1 MSKILIIGAGA
12 MGTAFSLTC
21 VDNNHSVVLIGSPL
35 EDKLID
41 KLNKGR
47 RFYQTLDCYLPKK
60 LKLFKANKL
69 YETFKSKPNVVVIA
83 VNSMGIEWIGKILSK
98 FHNPKVPIILLT
110 KGLTIFNKRIEPLSY
125 KLLSIIKKNQ
135 FSKFKNLSIT
145 SVAGPCIAKSLAKKK
160 RTSVVFSNEFLKN
173 ANRHKK
179 IFETHYYKIECSKD
193 HRSVQYCA
201 AIKNFYSMIIGS
213 VSDLNTASVIFYK
226 SFLEMSKFIKMYG
239 GQEKTAYGLAGLA
252 DLHVSS
258 AGGRNSKMGKYLGD
272 GYTYRKAKLK
282 FMKNETVEGAD
293 LAFELGPKI
302 LNKYHKKNFPLM
314 HSLVESICLNKKLT
328 LKNY

>member
-12 MGTAFSLTC
+12 MGSAFSFPCIENGHNVT
-21 VDNNHSVVLIGSPL
+21 LIGSPL

-41 KLNKGR
+41 KLNRGR
-47 RFYQTLDCYLPKK
+47 KFYKNLDCYLPKK

-69 YETFKSKPNVVVIA
+69 YQALNTKPSVVVVG
-83 VNSMGIEWIGKILSK
+83 VNSKGIEWIGKVLAK
-98 FHNPKVPIILLT
+98 FHNPKVPIVLLT
-110 KGLTIFNKRIEPLSY
+110 KGLTIFEKRIEPLSY
-125 KLLSIIKKNQ
+125 KLLSIIKNDQ

-145 SVAGPCIAKSLAKKK
+145 AVAGPCIAKSLAKKK
-160 RTSVVFSNEFLKN
+160 KTSVVFSNEFLEK
-173 ANRHKK
+173 AKKHKK
-179 IFETHYYKIECSKD
+179 IFETHYYKIECSND
-193 HRSVQYCA
+193 HKGVQYCA

-226 SFLEMSKFIKMYG
+226 SFLEMCKFIKLYG
-239 GQEKTAYGLAGLA
+239 GYEKTTYGLSGLA

-258 AGGRNSKMGKYLGD
+258 AGGRNSKMGKYLGE
-272 GYTYRKAKLK
+272 GYTYKKAKLK
-282 FMKNETVEGAD
+282 FMKHETVEGAD

-314 HSLVESICLNKKLT
+314 HSLVESICLNKKLN

>member
-12 MGTAFSLTC
+12 MGSAFTFPC
-21 VDNNHSVVLIGSPL
+21 VDNGHSVTLIGSPL

-41 KLNKGR
+41 RLNRSK
-47 RFYQTLDCYLPKK
+47 RFHKTLDCYLPKK
-60 LKLFKANKL
+60 LKLFKADKL
-69 YETFKSKPNVVVIA
+69 FESFKLKPNLVVIG
-83 VNSMGIEWIGKILSK
+83 VNSMGIEWIGKILAK

-110 KGLTIFNKRIEPLSY
+110 KGLTIFHKRIEPLSY
-125 KLLSIIKKNQ
+125 KLLSIIKKDQ

-145 SVAGPCIAKSLAKKK
+145 SVAGPCIAKSLAKRKM
-160 RTSVVFSNEFLKN
+160 TSVVFSNEFLENAKKN
-173 ANRHKK
+173 KK
-179 IFETHYYKIECSKD
+179 IFETNYYKIECSKY
-193 HRSVQYCA
+193 HKSVQYCA

-226 SFLEMSKFIKMYG
+226 SFLEMSKFIKLYG
-239 GQEKTAYGLAGLA
+239 GYEKTAYGLAGLA

-258 AGGRNSKMGKYLGD
+258 AGGRNSKMGKYLGE
-272 GYTYRKAKLK
+272 GYTYKKAKSK
-282 FMKNETVEGAD
+282 FMKHETVEGAD

-302 LNKYHKKNFPLM
+302 LNIYHKKNFPLM
-314 HSLVESICLNKKLT
+314 HSLVESICLNKKLK